1 MMVVLLDDDDPP
13 FEQHRIVDRGNR
25 TTNAATIPLQ
35 RILVGARDD
44 ATNIIT
50 TIVRELDQM
59 NMLVFANQDKFIRPW
74 RLVFVGGRNN
84 CDESK

>member
-1 MMVVLLDDDDPP
+1 MMIVLLDDDPP
-13 FEQHRIVDRGNR
+13 FENPIDRGNR

-50 TIVRELDQM
+50 TIVRELDQK
-59 NMLVFANQDKFIRPW
+59 NMLVLPTKTSLLLGRGVWFL
-74 RLVFVGGRNN
+74 LVVA
-84 CDESK
+84 KK